1 MSSLDSSTDSLS
13 NFKRQTATYLEQ
25 LRKSGEPLV
34 LTVNG
39 KAQLV
44 VQDAEAYQKLIAA
57 ATKHDQEETLAA
69 IREGLEDVAAGRT
82 KPAREVV
89 KALANKY
96 GLAPLDG

>member
-13 NFKRQTATYLEQ
+13 NFKRQTSTYLEQ

-39 KAQLV
+39 KAELV
-44 VQDAEAYQKLIAA
+44 VQDAEAYQRLIAA
-57 ATKHDQEETLAA
+57 AAKNDHEKTLAA

-96 GLAPLDG
+96 GLAPLDE